1 MIGKDRVVIWVI
13 TIIVMSA
20 ILFGILMA
28 YRSYTLPIPVDN
40 IDDTVNMLKYDS
52 YENEHFRMYRLYL
65 FNELARSHKMRE
77 INTGKI
83 RKFTDEELEEIYE
96 LIGGKEKILNYL
108 KNIDDDEKRRSELE
122 KACYELQIITDNE
135 LSEFWN
141 K

>member
-122 KACYELQIITDNE
+122 KACYE
-135 LSEFWN
+135 FWN